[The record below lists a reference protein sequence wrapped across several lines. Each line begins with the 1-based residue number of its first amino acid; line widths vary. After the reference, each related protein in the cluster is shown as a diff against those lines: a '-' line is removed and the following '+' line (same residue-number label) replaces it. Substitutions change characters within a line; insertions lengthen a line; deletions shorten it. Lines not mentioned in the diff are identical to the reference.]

1 MEVSVQYL
9 QGKYR
14 LKRYG
19 KLVLWNMMSLVLGY
33 GFTLIHRSI
42 TATEVNPAISLY
54 SLSVLSL
61 VVFTTDLM
69 WMIYQIRK
77 FEKED
82 MLYFLKGD
90 LG

>member
-1 MEVSVQYL
+1 
-9 QGKYR
+9 
-14 LKRYG
+14 
-19 KLVLWNMMSLVLGY
+19 MSLVLGY

-61 VVFTTDLM
+61 VVLITDLM
-69 WMIYQIRK
+69 WRIYQIRK
-77 FEKED
+77 FEKEV
-82 MLYFLKGD
+82 MLYLLKGD